1 MHAYYDSVVTAMGT
15 NFAHHGITKASSF
28 VENGDP
34 QHAVDGKPDGDFGH
48 GSCTLSTGEHEP
60 WWRVYFT
67 KWILVREVVITN
79 RADCC
84 GK

>member
-1 MHAYYDSVVTAMGT
+1 MRVITLLIAVGT
-15 NFAHHGITKASSF
+15 NFARHGIAVASSF
-28 VENGDP
+28 VKNGDP
-34 QHAVDGKPDGDFGH
+34 QHAIDGKPDGDFGH
-48 GSCTLSTGEHEP
+48 GSCTRSTEQYEP

-67 KWILVREVVITN
+67 HLILVREVVVTN

>member
-1 MHAYYDSVVTAMGT
+1 MRMVTLFTAVGT
-15 NFAHHGITKASSF
+15 NFARHGIAVASSF
-28 VENGDP
+28 VKNGDSE
-34 QHAVDGKPDGDFGH
+34 HAIDGQPDGDFVH
-48 GSCTLSTGEHEP
+48 GSCFQSTREYEP

-67 KWILVREVVITN
+67 ARILVREVVVTN